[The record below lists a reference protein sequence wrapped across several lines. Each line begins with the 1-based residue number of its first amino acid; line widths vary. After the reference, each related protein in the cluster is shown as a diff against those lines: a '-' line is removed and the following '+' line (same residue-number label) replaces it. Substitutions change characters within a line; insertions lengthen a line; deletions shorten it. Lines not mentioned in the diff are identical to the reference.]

1 MCVCFCFC
9 ILQWVLQWRRAD
21 DHDRRIILPTVNSVM
36 IGALIICTLA
46 NWLQKRWNLPW
57 SVRSAI
63 CCGCIITF
71 LATPYVFYVGA
82 SCQSGPYRMAKIIPY
97 AKLIGPVELGVTYVT
112 LVSLQ
117 TEFHYKA
124 VAAIIYMLVFRL
136 GVRAAL
142 CPEFFFAG
150 DWQGTSQLFL
160 GVVAA
165 LFGLYKRE
173 IRSKASFI
181 KGNYG
186 EFGSRDSVLAS
197 SDRRPSQSIRER
209 LMGYLRFVLQHYR
222 GEHAPKELGFRR
234 YYSRV
239 SLNEQRVSYVMA
251 VVSALFGAASLIIR
265 HSISW
270 PYGWTL
276 VGLGIVIP
284 VTSVLAIGFTCVPWL
299 GDSHPFRQQTA
310 STIMY
315 GLVEGMSLVLVLR
328 SMSQLP
334 DSLEA
339 FPPGPEIDSYLATI
353 AFHINFSIARS
364 SSDNVRGGF
373 ALICALLDLVMGVV
387 IFMKAKSYISTALLV
402 VLGSLAVTVGCAVAP
417 WAEKNQRRFYRLVEV
432 RRKQKTKP
440 SLNEFDNMPKKR
452 GTDAGSSQHAVGA
465 AMSGHTMPAQ
475 SKTRTKSPGREILLR
490 SAVIDERPSVPTSP
504 ATEVTLERRPLSGAK
519 LDIGL

>member
-1 MCVCFCFC
+1 M
-9 ILQWVLQWRRAD
+9 
-21 DHDRRIILPTVNSVM
+21 
-36 IGALIICTLA
+36 
-46 NWLQKRWNLPW
+46 
-57 SVRSAI
+57 
-63 CCGCIITF
+63 
-71 LATPYVFYVGA
+71 
-82 SCQSGPYRMAKIIPY
+82 
-97 AKLIGPVELGVTYVT
+97 IGPVELGVTYLT

-124 VAAIIYMLVFRL
+124 VAAIIYMLVFRF

-142 CPEFFFAG
+142 CPELFLAG
-150 DWQGTSQLFL
+150 DWQGTSQLL
-160 GVVAA
+160 IGVVAA

-197 SDRRPSQSIRER
+197 SDRRPSKPIHEQ

-251 VVSALFGAASLIIR
+251 VVSALFGAISLIIR
-265 HSISW
+265 HSISLE
-270 PYGWTL
+270 YGWTL

-284 VTSVLAIGFTCVPWL
+284 VTSVLAIGITSIPWL
-299 GDSHPFRQQTA
+299 GDFHPFRQQTA
-310 STIMY
+310 STVMY
-315 GLVEGMSLVLVLR
+315 GLIEGMSLVLVLR

-339 FPPGPEIDSYLATI
+339 FRPGPEVDSYLATI

-373 ALICALLDLVMGVV
+373 ALICALLDFIAGIV
-387 IFMKAKSYISTALLV
+387 IFMKAKPYNAPSLLI
-402 VLGSLAVTVGCAVAP
+402 VLGSLAVIVGCAVAP

-432 RRKQKTKP
+432 RRKQKTKT
-440 SLNEFDNMPKKR
+440 SLKQSDNVPKDR
-452 GTDAGSSQHAVGA
+452 VTDAESSQRTVSA

-490 SAVIDERPSVPTSP
+490 SAVIDERPSVPSP
-504 ATEVTLERRPLSGAK
+504 PALEVTVERRPLG
-519 LDIGL
+519 